1 MNKKVKIAFAAS
13 RDLAVELIE
22 WTVQNNTK
30 TDYEIV
36 GGIAP
41 NYPTWWNDKVKSV
54 YRKHHI
60 TCFKTIEDLIATTKP
75 DIVFSINYWKIIE
88 PEIIKK
94 VPKGIVN
101 IHHSYKLRFRGRYTN
116 SWAILHARKDNNWQ
130 HGTTLHYIN
139 ENLDDGNI
147 IASSACAISKNDT
160 AETLFEKVEQLA
172 ISLFQEKFD
181 EMLKG
186 VTHFSPADKEF
197 FYYDADS
204 NKNMEVDKHLPIEDI
219 YDFVRAWS
227 FKNRPKPYFLYGSKK
242 IFLSLTDF
250 EK

>member
-22 WTVQNNTK
+22 WTVQNNTVGK
-30 TDYEIV
+30 YEIV

-41 NYPTWWNDKVKSV
+41 NYQTWWNDQVKSV
-54 YRKHHI
+54 YRQHDI
-60 TCFKTIEDLIATTKP
+60 PYFETIEDLIETSQP
-75 DIVFSINYWKIIE
+75 DIVFSINYWKIIKAE
-88 PEIIKK
+88 LIKK
-94 VPKGIVN
+94 VPRGIVN
-101 IHHSYKLRFRGRYTN
+101 IHHSYKLRFRGRYTC

-147 IASSACAISKNDT
+147 IASSACTITEDDT
-160 AETLFEKVEQLA
+160 AETLFNKVEQLA
-172 ISLFQEKFD
+172 IELFIDNFD
-181 EMLKG
+181 KILKG
-186 VTHFSPADKEF
+186 TNDFIPADKTY

-204 NKNMEVDKHLPIEDI
+204 NKSMEIDKNLPVEDI

-227 FKNRPKPYFLYGSKK
+227 FKNRPKPYFLYGDKK
-242 IFLSLTDF
+242 IFLLIES
-250 EK
+250 